1 MDLNTKT
8 AALVIGIIF
17 IVVGLLGFVP
27 NPLVSPTGIFAVNT
41 AHNLIHLATGIVII
55 AGAYSAFGARNTLL
69 IFGAVYAVV
78 AIAGFIPGLVDG
90 RQHVARVHPREHG
103 GQVAACPAGRRHP
116 RGGLLPAGGTH
127 GNGLG

>member
-41 AHNLIHLATGIVII
+41 AHNLIHLLTGIVIL
-55 AGAYSAFGARNTLL
+55 AGAYSTFGARNTLL

-78 AIAGFIPGLVDG
+78 AILGFIPGAVTAGNMLLG
-90 RQHVARVHPREHG
+90 FIHVNTADKWLHELLSIVILAAGYYLPEDRVVR
-103 GQVAACPAGRRHP
+103 A
-116 RGGLLPAGGTH
+116 
-127 GNGLG
+127 

>member
-41 AHNLIHLATGIVII
+41 AHNLVHLATGAVII

-69 IFGAVYAVV
+69 VFGAVYAVV
-78 AIAGFIPGLVDG
+78 AIAGFIPALMTGGNMLLGFIHVNEADKWL
-90 RQHVARVHPREHG
+90 HVALAIVIL
-103 GQVAACPAGRRHP
+103 AAGYF
-116 RGGLLPAGGTH
+116 LPEERTATA
-127 GNGLG
+127 

>member
-41 AHNLIHLATGIVII
+41 AHNLIHLLTGIVII

-69 IFGAVYAVV
+69 VFGAVYALV
-78 AIAGFIPGLVDG
+78 AILGFIPGAV
-90 RQHVARVHPREHG
+90 
-103 GQVAACPAGRRHP
+103 
-116 RGGLLPAGGTH
+116 RGGNMLLGFIHVNTADKWLHVVLAIVILAAGYYLPEDRTARA
-127 GNGLG
+127 

>member
-8 AALVIGIIF
+8 AALVLGIIF

-41 AHNLIHLATGIVII
+41 AHNLVHLLSGIVIL

-69 IFGAVYAVV
+69 VFGAVYALV
-78 AIAGFIPGLVDG
+78 AILGFIPGAVTAGNMLLG
-90 RQHVARVHPREHG
+90 FIHVNDADKWLHVLLAI
-103 GQVAACPAGRRHP
+103 VLLAAGYY
-116 RGGLLPAGGTH
+116 LPEDRTAAA
-127 GNGLG
+127 